1 MKDNRNN
8 KPRGMIKLSS
18 VIKILLLIVAAAII
32 ILGSLV
38 TSIVLGIFKKAPVID
53 PSEYRSQLSE
63 TSRIYSNDG
72 KLIESLI
79 SDQFSEFVPYED
91 IPKNLVNAIVAIE
104 DERFFEHSGVDYKRV
119 AGAIVH
125 DLKTRSFEQ
134 GASTITMQL
143 AKNLYTSFSKSVVR
157 KITDVYY
164 SYQIEEKLSKEQ
176 ILEAYLNSAGFS
188 KGTVGV
194 QAAAKT
200 FFNKDVSEL
209 DLAECA
215 LIAGVTNLPEKYTPY
230 NTQEIEDS
238 DDLGNIEVVLLPKNE
253 NSEPN
258 SDRII
263 EIAKNLNELGQI
275 DNFDL
280 IQIQNNMLVPVKA
293 VFNETS
299 QERQRLVLKR
309 MLAQGL
315 ISKEDH
321 DKALNEKIEINIG
334 SRKESGISSFYTDVV
349 QKNAI
354 KILTESG
361 YSQEEATNKLFN
373 GGLKIYTPMDINMQ
387 RTLEEVVSNPRYYYG
402 GFTDKNGIIQPQV
415 ASVIIDQKT
424 HEVKALVG
432 GRNVSGGRLLN
443 RALVPRQPGSSIK
456 PISVYLTALNN
467 GATAGD
473 VYLDQKMPERLFGH
487 SPRNDGNYYQ
497 GWTTIRNLLRQSS
510 NVGAYQVARDI
521 SADKD
526 AKINRNSTYSKA
538 YNDEESINK
547 MVETLKSIGISTIV
561 EKDDNPTWNDMG
573 YAPLTL
579 GGMSYGISPFE
590 MAGAFT
596 AIANE
601 GKYANPY
608 VITKIESNTGEV
620 IYQVDPK
627 EKEVTSP
634 QNAYI
639 LTDMLKDVVR
649 RGTGRNASFPG
660 QEVAGKTGTSTDEH
674 NGRKDVWF
682 IGYTPYYTC
691 SVWIGNDKNQK
702 LAFGSTQSAYLW
714 KQIMKSVHQDLDS
727 KKFEEP
733 EGIYTKYSG
742 GRREIFAEG
751 TKPHYT
757 NKYGF
762 YSASGEKKK
771 EEKKKDNNNNNNNN
785 NNSDK
790 KKRKKKSSDNGNN
803 SNKPSKKKKK
813 SSKSILNNED

>member
-18 VIKILLLIVAAAII
+18 IIKILLLIVVAAII

-38 TSIVLGIFKKAPVID
+38 TSIVLGIFKKAPVIE

-63 TSRIYSNDG
+63 TSRIYSSDG

-91 IPKNLVNAIVAIE
+91 IPKDLVNAIVAIE
-104 DERFFEHSGVDYKRV
+104 DERFFEHNGVDYKRV
-119 AGAIVH
+119 VGAIVH
-125 DLKTRSFEQ
+125 DIKTRSFEQ

-164 SYQIEEKLSKEQ
+164 SYQIEQDLSKEQ

-230 NTQEIEDS
+230 NTQEINES
-238 DDLGNIEVVLLPKNE
+238 DDLGNIEIVLLPKNE

-258 SDRII
+258 SDEII
-263 EIAKNLNELGQI
+263 RIAKNLNELGQI

-280 IQIQNNMLVPVKA
+280 IQIQNDMIVPVKA

-309 MLAQGL
+309 MLNQGL
-315 ISKEDH
+315 INKEDY
-321 DKALNEKIEINIG
+321 DRALNEKIEINIG

-487 SPRNDGNYYQ
+487 SPRNAGNYYQ

-561 EKDDNPTWNDMG
+561 EKDQNPTWNDMD

-596 AIANE
+596 AISNG

-660 QEVAGKTGTSTDEH
+660 QEVAGKTGTTNDK
-674 NGRKDVWF
+674 KDVWF
-682 IGYTPYYTC
+682 VGYTPYYTC

-714 KQIMKSVHQDLDS
+714 KQIMKSVHQDLDR
-727 KKFEEP
+727 KEFEEP

-762 YSASGEKKK
+762 YKSYTKKK
-771 EEKKKDNNNNNNNN
+771 KVTKNNDNNNDN
-785 NNSDK
+785 K
-790 KKRKKKSSDNGNN
+790 KSKKSSDNNNN
-803 SNKPSKKKKK
+803 SSRKKKK
-813 SSKSILNNED
+813 SSKSIANNED

>member
-1 MKDNRNN
+1 MKDNKNN

-18 VIKILLLIVAAAII
+18 VIKILLLIVVAAII

-38 TSIVLGIFKKAPVID
+38 TSIVLGIFKKAPVIE
-53 PSEYRSQLSE
+53 PTEYRSQLSE
-63 TSRIYSNDG
+63 TSRIYSSDG

-91 IPKNLVNAIVAIE
+91 IPKDLVNAIVAIE
-104 DERFFEHSGVDYKRV
+104 DERFFEHNGVDYKRV
-119 AGAIVH
+119 VGAIVH
-125 DLKTRSFEQ
+125 DIKTRSFEQ

-164 SYQIEEKLSKEQ
+164 SYQIEQDLSKEQ

-230 NTQEIEDS
+230 NTQEIEES
-238 DDLGNIEVVLLPKNE
+238 DDLGNIEIVLLPKNE

-280 IQIQNNMLVPVKA
+280 IQIQNDLVVPVKA

-309 MLAQGL
+309 MLNQGL
-315 ISKEDH
+315 INQEEYDS
-321 DKALNEKIEINIG
+321 ALNEKIEINIG

-487 SPRNDGNYYQ
+487 SPRNAGNYYQ

-547 MVETLKSIGISTIV
+547 IVETLKSIGISTIV
-561 EKDDNPTWNDMG
+561 EKDDNPTWNDMD

-596 AIANE
+596 AISNG

-639 LTDMLKDVVR
+639 LTDMLRDVVR

-691 SVWIGNDKNQK
+691 SVWIGNDKNQR

-714 KQIMKSVHQDLDS
+714 KQIMKSIHQDLDR
-727 KKFEEP
+727 KEFEEP
-733 EGIYTKYSG
+733 EGIYTKYSS

-762 YSASGEKKK
+762 YKSYTKKKK
-771 EEKKKDNNNNNNNN
+771 ETKKNNDNNNNNN
-785 NNSDK
+785 K
-790 KKRKKKSSDNGNN
+790 KSKKSSDNNNN
-803 SNKPSKKKKK
+803 SGSKKKT
-813 SSKSILNNED
+813 SKSIVNNED

>member
-18 VIKILLLIVAAAII
+18 IIKILLLIVVAAII

-38 TSIVLGIFKKAPVID
+38 TSIVLGIFKKAPVIE

-63 TSRIYSNDG
+63 TSRIYSSDG

-91 IPKNLVNAIVAIE
+91 IPKDLVNAIVAIE
-104 DERFFEHSGVDYKRV
+104 DERFFEHNGVDYKRV
-119 AGAIVH
+119 VGAIVH
-125 DLKTRSFEQ
+125 DIKTRSFEQ

-164 SYQIEEKLSKEQ
+164 SYQIEQDLSKEQ

-230 NTQEIEDS
+230 NTQEINES
-238 DDLGNIEVVLLPKNE
+238 DDLGNIEIVLLPKNE
-253 NSEPN
+253 NSEAN
-258 SDRII
+258 SDEII
-263 EIAKNLNELGQI
+263 RIAKNLNELGQI

-280 IQIQNNMLVPVKA
+280 IQIQNDMIVPVKA

-309 MLAQGL
+309 MLNQGL
-315 ISKEDH
+315 INQEDY
-321 DKALNEKIEINIG
+321 DRALNEKIEINIG

-487 SPRNDGNYYQ
+487 SPRNAGNYYQ

-561 EKDDNPTWNDMG
+561 EKDENPTWNDMD

-596 AIANE
+596 AISNG

-660 QEVAGKTGTSTDEH
+660 QEVAGKTGTTNDK
-674 NGRKDVWF
+674 KDVWF
-682 IGYTPYYTC
+682 VGYTPYYTC

-714 KQIMKSVHQDLDS
+714 KQIMKSVHQDLDR
-727 KKFEEP
+727 KEFEEP

-762 YSASGEKKK
+762 YKSYTKKK
-771 EEKKKDNNNNNNNN
+771 TDNKKNNDNNNN
-785 NNSDK
+785 DK
-790 KKRKKKSSDNGNN
+790 KKRKKSSDNNNN
-803 SNKPSKKKKK
+803 SSSKKKK
-813 SSKSILNNED
+813 SSKSIINNED

>member
-18 VIKILLLIVAAAII
+18 IIKILLLIVVAAII

-38 TSIVLGIFKKAPVID
+38 TSIILGIFKKAPVIE

-63 TSRIYSNDG
+63 TSRIYSSDG

-91 IPKNLVNAIVAIE
+91 IPKDLVNAIVAIE
-104 DERFFEHSGVDYKRV
+104 DERFFEHNGVDYKRV
-119 AGAIVH
+119 VGAIVH
-125 DLKTRSFEQ
+125 DIKTRSFEQ

-164 SYQIEEKLSKEQ
+164 SYQIEQNLSKEQ

-230 NTQEIEDS
+230 NTQEINES
-238 DDLGNIEVVLLPKNE
+238 DDLGNIEIVLLPKNE

-258 SDRII
+258 SDEII
-263 EIAKNLNELGQI
+263 RIAKNLNELGQI

-280 IQIQNNMLVPVKA
+280 IQIQNDMIVPVKA

-309 MLAQGL
+309 MLNQGL
-315 ISKEDH
+315 INQEDY
-321 DKALNEKIEINIG
+321 DRALNEKIEINIG

-354 KILTESG
+354 KILTKSG

-487 SPRNDGNYYQ
+487 SPRNAGNYYQ

-561 EKDDNPTWNDMG
+561 EKDDNPTWNDMD

-596 AIANE
+596 AISNG

-714 KQIMKSVHQDLDS
+714 KQIMKSVHQDLDR
-727 KKFEEP
+727 KEFEEP

-762 YSASGEKKK
+762 YKSYTKKK
-771 EEKKKDNNNNNNNN
+771 KVTKNNDNNNDN
-785 NNSDK
+785 K
-790 KKRKKKSSDNGNN
+790 KSKKSSDNNNN
-803 SNKPSKKKKK
+803 SSRKKKK
-813 SSKSILNNED
+813 SSKSIANNED

>member
-18 VIKILLLIVAAAII
+18 IIKILLLIVVAAII

-38 TSIVLGIFKKAPVID
+38 TSIVLGIFKKAPVIE

-63 TSRIYSNDG
+63 TSRIYSSDG

-91 IPKNLVNAIVAIE
+91 IPKDLVNAIVAIE
-104 DERFFEHSGVDYKRV
+104 DERFFEHNGVDYKRV
-119 AGAIVH
+119 VGAIVH
-125 DLKTRSFEQ
+125 DIKTRSFEQ

-164 SYQIEEKLSKEQ
+164 SYQIEQDLSKEQ

-230 NTQEIEDS
+230 NTQEINES
-238 DDLGNIEVVLLPKNE
+238 DDLGNIEIVLLPKNE

-258 SDRII
+258 SDEII
-263 EIAKNLNELGQI
+263 RIAKNLNELGQI

-280 IQIQNNMLVPVKA
+280 IQIQNDMIVPVKA

-309 MLAQGL
+309 MLNQGL
-315 ISKEDH
+315 INQEDY
-321 DKALNEKIEINIG
+321 DRALNEKIEINIG

-387 RTLEEVVSNPRYYYG
+387 RTLEDVVSNPRYYYG

-473 VYLDQKMPERLFGH
+473 VYLDQKMPEKLFGH
-487 SPRNDGNYYQ
+487 SPRNSGNYYQ

-526 AKINRNSTYSKA
+526 AKVNRNSTYSKA

-561 EKDDNPTWNDMG
+561 EKDENPTWNDMD

-596 AIANE
+596 AISNG

-660 QEVAGKTGTSTDEH
+660 QEVAGKTGTTNDK
-674 NGRKDVWF
+674 KDVWF
-682 IGYTPYYTC
+682 VGYTPYYTC

-714 KQIMKSVHQDLDS
+714 KQIMKSVHQDLDR
-727 KKFEEP
+727 KEFEEP
-733 EGIYTKYSG
+733 EGIYTKYSS

-762 YSASGEKKK
+762 YKSYTKKK
-771 EEKKKDNNNNNNNN
+771 KVTKNNDNNNDN
-785 NNSDK
+785 K
-790 KKRKKKSSDNGNN
+790 KSKKSSDNNNN
-803 SNKPSKKKKK
+803 SSRKKKK
-813 SSKSILNNED
+813 SSKSIANNED

>member
-18 VIKILLLIVAAAII
+18 IIKILLLIVVAAII

-38 TSIVLGIFKKAPVID
+38 TSIILGIFKKAPVIE

-63 TSRIYSNDG
+63 TSRIYSSDG

-91 IPKNLVNAIVAIE
+91 IPKDLVNAIVAIE
-104 DERFFEHSGVDYKRV
+104 DERFFEHNGVDYKRV
-119 AGAIVH
+119 VGAIVH
-125 DLKTRSFEQ
+125 DIKTRSFEQ

-164 SYQIEEKLSKEQ
+164 SYQIEQDLSKEQ

-230 NTQEIEDS
+230 NTQEINES
-238 DDLGNIEVVLLPKNE
+238 DDLGNIEIVLLPKNE

-258 SDRII
+258 SDEII
-263 EIAKNLNELGQI
+263 RIAKNLNELGQI

-280 IQIQNNMLVPVKA
+280 IQIQNDMIVPVKA

-473 VYLDQKMPERLFGH
+473 VYLDQKMPEKLFGH
-487 SPRNDGNYYQ
+487 SPRNSGNYYQ

-561 EKDDNPTWNDMG
+561 EKDDNPTWNDMD

-596 AIANE
+596 AISNG

-660 QEVAGKTGTSTDEH
+660 QEVAGKTGTTNDK
-674 NGRKDVWF
+674 KDVWF
-682 IGYTPYYTC
+682 VGYTPYYTC

-714 KQIMKSVHQDLDS
+714 KQIMKSVHQDLDR
-727 KKFEEP
+727 KEFEEP

-762 YSASGEKKK
+762 YKSYTKKK
-771 EEKKKDNNNNNNNN
+771 KVTKNNDNNNDN
-785 NNSDK
+785 K
-790 KKRKKKSSDNGNN
+790 KSKKSSDNNNN
-803 SNKPSKKKKK
+803 SSRKKKK
-813 SSKSILNNED
+813 SSKSIANNED

>member
-18 VIKILLLIVAAAII
+18 IIKILLLIVVAAII

-38 TSIVLGIFKKAPVID
+38 TSIVLGIFKKAPVIE

-63 TSRIYSNDG
+63 TSRIYSSDG

-91 IPKNLVNAIVAIE
+91 IPKDLVNAIVAIE
-104 DERFFEHSGVDYKRV
+104 DERFFEHNGVDYKRV
-119 AGAIVH
+119 VGAIVH
-125 DLKTRSFEQ
+125 DIKTRSFEQ

-164 SYQIEEKLSKEQ
+164 SYQIEEDLSKEQ

-230 NTQEIEDS
+230 NTQVIEES
-238 DDLGNIEVVLLPKNE
+238 DDLGNIEIVLLPKNE

-258 SDRII
+258 SDEII
-263 EIAKNLNELGQI
+263 KIAKNLNELGQI

-280 IQIQNNMLVPVKA
+280 IQIQNDLVVPVKA

-309 MLAQGL
+309 MLNQGL
-315 ISKEDH
+315 INQEDY
-321 DKALNEKIEINIG
+321 DRALNEKIEINIG

-473 VYLDQKMPERLFGH
+473 VYLDQKMPEKLFGH
-487 SPRNDGNYYQ
+487 SPRNAGNYYQ
-497 GWTTIRNLLRQSS
+497 GWTTIRNLIRQSS

-521 SADKD
+521 SADKN

-547 MVETLKSIGISTIV
+547 MIETLKSIGISTIV
-561 EKDDNPTWNDMG
+561 EKDENPTWNDMD
-573 YAPLTL
+573 YSPLTL

-596 AIANE
+596 AISNG

-660 QEVAGKTGTSTDEH
+660 QEVAGKTGTTNDK
-674 NGRKDVWF
+674 KDVWF
-682 IGYTPYYTC
+682 VGYTPYYTC

-714 KQIMKSVHQDLDS
+714 KQIMKSVHQDLDR
-727 KKFEEP
+727 KEFEKP

-762 YSASGEKKK
+762 YKSNTKKKK
-771 EEKKKDNNNNNNNN
+771 ETKKNNDNNNN
-785 NNSDK
+785 K
-790 KKRKKKSSDNGNN
+790 KSKKSSDNNNN
-803 SNKPSKKKKK
+803 SSSKKKK
-813 SSKSILNNED
+813 SSKSIINNED

>member
-18 VIKILLLIVAAAII
+18 IIKILLLIVVAAII

-38 TSIVLGIFKKAPVID
+38 TSIVLGIFKKAPVIE

-63 TSRIYSNDG
+63 TSRIYSSDG

-91 IPKNLVNAIVAIE
+91 IPKDLVNAIVAIE
-104 DERFFEHSGVDYKRV
+104 DERFFEHNGVDYKRV
-119 AGAIVH
+119 VGAIVH
-125 DLKTRSFEQ
+125 DIKTRSFEQ

-164 SYQIEEKLSKEQ
+164 SYQIEQDLSKEQ

-200 FFNKDVSEL
+200 FFSKDVSEL

-230 NTQEIEDS
+230 NTQELNES
-238 DDLGNIEVVLLPKNE
+238 DDLGNIEIVLLPKNE

-258 SDRII
+258 SDEII
-263 EIAKNLNELGQI
+263 RIAKNLNELGQI

-280 IQIQNNMLVPVKA
+280 IQIQNDMIVPVKA

-309 MLAQGL
+309 MLNQGL
-315 ISKEDH
+315 INQEDY
-321 DKALNEKIEINIG
+321 DRALNEKIEINIG

-387 RTLEEVVSNPRYYYG
+387 RTLEDVVSNPRYYYG

-487 SPRNDGNYYQ
+487 SPRNAGNYYQ

-526 AKINRNSTYSKA
+526 AKVNRNSTYSKA

-561 EKDDNPTWNDMG
+561 EKDDNPTWNDMD
-573 YAPLTL
+573 YARLTL

-596 AIANE
+596 AISNG

-714 KQIMKSVHQDLDS
+714 KQIMKSVHQDLDR
-727 KKFEEP
+727 KEFEEP

-762 YSASGEKKK
+762 YKSYTKKK
-771 EEKKKDNNNNNNNN
+771 KVTKNNDNNNDN
-785 NNSDK
+785 K
-790 KKRKKKSSDNGNN
+790 KSKKSSDNNNN
-803 SNKPSKKKKK
+803 SSRKKKK
-813 SSKSILNNED
+813 SSKSIANNED

>member
-258 SDRII
+258 SERII

-309 MLAQGL
+309 MLNQGL
-315 ISKEDH
+315 INQEEYDS
-321 DKALNEKIEINIG
+321 ALNEKIEINIG

-487 SPRNDGNYYQ
+487 SPRNAGNYYQ

-547 MVETLKSIGISTIV
+547 IVETLKSIGVSTIV
-561 EKDDNPTWNDMG
+561 EKDDNPTWNDMD

-596 AIANE
+596 AISNG

-649 RGTGRNASFPG
+649 RGTGRNAAFPG

-714 KQIMKSVHQDLDS
+714 KQIMKSIHQDLDR
-727 KKFEEP
+727 KEFEEP
-733 EGIYTKYSG
+733 EGIYTKYSS

-762 YSASGEKKK
+762 YKSYTKKKK
-771 EEKKKDNNNNNNNN
+771 ETKKNNDNNNNNN
-785 NNSDK
+785 K
-790 KKRKKKSSDNGNN
+790 KSKKSSDNNNN
-803 SNKPSKKKKK
+803 SGSKKKT
-813 SSKSILNNED
+813 SKSIVNNED

>member
-18 VIKILLLIVAAAII
+18 IIKILLLIVVAAII

-38 TSIVLGIFKKAPVID
+38 TSIILGIFKKAPVIE

-63 TSRIYSNDG
+63 TSRIYSSDG

-79 SDQFSEFVPYED
+79 SNQFSEFVPYED
-91 IPKNLVNAIVAIE
+91 IPKDLVNAIVAIE
-104 DERFFEHSGVDYKRV
+104 DERFFEHNGVDYKRV
-119 AGAIVH
+119 VGAIVH
-125 DLKTRSFEQ
+125 DIKTRSFEQ

-164 SYQIEEKLSKEQ
+164 SYQIEQDLSKEQ

-230 NTQEIEDS
+230 NTQEINES
-238 DDLGNIEVVLLPKNE
+238 DDLGNIEIVLLPKNE

-258 SDRII
+258 SDEII
-263 EIAKNLNELGQI
+263 RIAKNLNELGQI

-280 IQIQNNMLVPVKA
+280 IQIQNDMIVPVKA

-309 MLAQGL
+309 MLNQGL
-315 ISKEDH
+315 INQEDY
-321 DKALNEKIEINIG
+321 DRALNEKIEINIG

-354 KILTESG
+354 KILTKSG

-487 SPRNDGNYYQ
+487 SPRNAGNYYQ

-526 AKINRNSTYSKA
+526 AKVNRNSTYSKA

-561 EKDDNPTWNDMG
+561 EKDDNPTWNDMD

-596 AIANE
+596 AISNG

-660 QEVAGKTGTSTDEH
+660 QEVAGKTGTTNDK
-674 NGRKDVWF
+674 KDVWF
-682 IGYTPYYTC
+682 VGYTPYYTC

-714 KQIMKSVHQDLDS
+714 KQIMKSVHQDLDR
-727 KKFEEP
+727 KEFEEP

-762 YSASGEKKK
+762 YKSYTKKK
-771 EEKKKDNNNNNNNN
+771 KVTKSNDNNNNNN
-785 NNSDK
+785 K
-790 KKRKKKSSDNGNN
+790 KSKKSSDNNNN
-803 SNKPSKKKKK
+803 SGSKKKT
-813 SSKSILNNED
+813 SKSIVNNED

>member
-18 VIKILLLIVAAAII
+18 IIKILLLIVVAAII

-38 TSIVLGIFKKAPVID
+38 TSIVLGIFKKAPVIE

-63 TSRIYSNDG
+63 TSRIYSSDG

-91 IPKNLVNAIVAIE
+91 IPKDLVNAIVAIE
-104 DERFFEHSGVDYKRV
+104 DERFFEHNGVDYKRV
-119 AGAIVH
+119 VGAIVH
-125 DLKTRSFEQ
+125 DIKTRSFEQ

-164 SYQIEEKLSKEQ
+164 SYQIEQDLSKEQ

-230 NTQEIEDS
+230 NTQEINES
-238 DDLGNIEVVLLPKNE
+238 DDLGNIEIVLLPKNE

-258 SDRII
+258 SDEII
-263 EIAKNLNELGQI
+263 RIAKNLNELGQI

-280 IQIQNNMLVPVKA
+280 IQIQNDMIVPVKA

-309 MLAQGL
+309 MLNQGL
-315 ISKEDH
+315 INQEDY
-321 DKALNEKIEINIG
+321 DRALNEKIEINIG

-487 SPRNDGNYYQ
+487 SPRNAGNYYQ

-526 AKINRNSTYSKA
+526 AKVNRNSTYSKA

-561 EKDDNPTWNDMG
+561 EKDDNPTWNDMD

-596 AIANE
+596 AISNG

-660 QEVAGKTGTSTDEH
+660 QEVAGKTGTTNDK
-674 NGRKDVWF
+674 KDVWF
-682 IGYTPYYTC
+682 VGYTPYYTC

-714 KQIMKSVHQDLDS
+714 KQIMKSVHQDLDR
-727 KKFEEP
+727 KEFEEP

-762 YSASGEKKK
+762 YKSYTKKK
-771 EEKKKDNNNNNNNN
+771 KVTKNNDNNNDN
-785 NNSDK
+785 K
-790 KKRKKKSSDNGNN
+790 KSKKSSDNNNN
-803 SNKPSKKKKK
+803 SSRKKKK
-813 SSKSILNNED
+813 SSKSIANNED

>member
-18 VIKILLLIVAAAII
+18 IIKILLLIVVAAII

-38 TSIVLGIFKKAPVID
+38 TSIVLGIFKKAPVIE

-63 TSRIYSNDG
+63 TSRIYSSDG

-91 IPKNLVNAIVAIE
+91 IPKDLVNAIVAIE
-104 DERFFEHSGVDYKRV
+104 DERFFEHNGVDYKRV
-119 AGAIVH
+119 VGAIVH
-125 DLKTRSFEQ
+125 DIKTRSFEQ

-164 SYQIEEKLSKEQ
+164 SYQIEQDLSKEQ

-230 NTQEIEDS
+230 NTQEINES
-238 DDLGNIEVVLLPKNE
+238 DDLGNIEIVLLPKNE

-258 SDRII
+258 SDEII
-263 EIAKNLNELGQI
+263 KIAKNLNELGQI

-280 IQIQNNMLVPVKA
+280 IQIQNDMIVPVKA

-309 MLAQGL
+309 MLNQGL
-315 ISKEDH
+315 INQEDY
-321 DKALNEKIEINIG
+321 DRALNEKIEINIG

-354 KILTESG
+354 KILTKSG

-487 SPRNDGNYYQ
+487 SPRNSGNYYQ

-526 AKINRNSTYSKA
+526 AKVNRNSTYSKA

-561 EKDDNPTWNDMG
+561 EKDDNPTWNDMD

-596 AIANE
+596 AISNG

-660 QEVAGKTGTSTDEH
+660 QEVAGKTGTTNDK
-674 NGRKDVWF
+674 KDVWF
-682 IGYTPYYTC
+682 VGYTPYYTC

-714 KQIMKSVHQDLDS
+714 KQIMKSVHQDLDR
-727 KKFEEP
+727 KEFEEP

-762 YSASGEKKK
+762 YKSYTKKK
-771 EEKKKDNNNNNNNN
+771 KVTKNNDNNNDN
-785 NNSDK
+785 K
-790 KKRKKKSSDNGNN
+790 KSKKSSDNNNN
-803 SNKPSKKKKK
+803 SSRKKKK
-813 SSKSILNNED
+813 SSKSIANNED

>member
-18 VIKILLLIVAAAII
+18 IIKILLLIVVAAII

-38 TSIVLGIFKKAPVID
+38 TSIVLGIFKKAPVIE

-63 TSRIYSNDG
+63 TSRIYSSDG

-91 IPKNLVNAIVAIE
+91 IPKDLVNAIVAIE
-104 DERFFEHSGVDYKRV
+104 DERFFDHNGVDYKRV
-119 AGAIVH
+119 VGAIVH
-125 DLKTRSFEQ
+125 DIKTRSFEQ

-164 SYQIEEKLSKEQ
+164 SYQIEQDLSKEQ

-230 NTQEIEDS
+230 NTQEISES
-238 DDLGNIEVVLLPKNE
+238 DDLGNIEIVLLPKNE

-280 IQIQNNMLVPVKA
+280 IQIQNDMIVPVKA

-309 MLAQGL
+309 MLNQGL
-315 ISKEDH
+315 INQEDY
-321 DKALNEKIEINIG
+321 DRALNEKIEINIG

-487 SPRNDGNYYQ
+487 SPRNAGNYYQ

-526 AKINRNSTYSKA
+526 AKVNRNSTYSKA

-561 EKDDNPTWNDMG
+561 EKDDNPTWNDMD

-596 AIANE
+596 AISNG

-714 KQIMKSVHQDLDS
+714 KQIMKSIHQDLDR
-727 KKFEEP
+727 KEFEEP
-733 EGIYTKYSG
+733 EGIYTKYSS

-762 YSASGEKKK
+762 YKSYTKKK
-771 EEKKKDNNNNNNNN
+771 KVTKNNNDNNNNNNN
-785 NNSDK
+785 K
-790 KKRKKKSSDNGNN
+790 KSKKSSDNNNN
-803 SNKPSKKKKK
+803 SSSKKKT
-813 SSKSILNNED
+813 SKSIVNNED

>member
-18 VIKILLLIVAAAII
+18 IIKILLLIVVAAII

-38 TSIVLGIFKKAPVID
+38 TSIVLGIFKKAPVIE

-63 TSRIYSNDG
+63 TSRIYSSDG

-91 IPKNLVNAIVAIE
+91 IPKDLVNAIVAIE
-104 DERFFEHSGVDYKRV
+104 DERFFEHNGVDYKRV
-119 AGAIVH
+119 VGAIVH
-125 DLKTRSFEQ
+125 DIKTRSFEQ

-164 SYQIEEKLSKEQ
+164 SYQIEQDLSKEQ

-230 NTQEIEDS
+230 NTQEINES
-238 DDLGNIEVVLLPKNE
+238 DDLGNIEIVLLPKNE

-258 SDRII
+258 SDEII
-263 EIAKNLNELGQI
+263 RIAKNLNELGQI

-280 IQIQNNMLVPVKA
+280 IQIQNDMIVPVKA

-309 MLAQGL
+309 MLNQGL
-315 ISKEDH
+315 INQEDY
-321 DKALNEKIEINIG
+321 DRALNEKIEINIG

-487 SPRNDGNYYQ
+487 SPRNAGNYYQ

-526 AKINRNSTYSKA
+526 AKVNRNSTYSKA

-561 EKDDNPTWNDMG
+561 EKDENPTWNDMD

-596 AIANE
+596 AISNG

-627 EKEVTSP
+627 EREVTSP

-714 KQIMKSVHQDLDS
+714 KQIMKSVHQDLDR
-727 KKFEEP
+727 KEFEEP

-762 YSASGEKKK
+762 YKSYTKKK
-771 EEKKKDNNNNNNNN
+771 TDNKKNNDNNNN
-785 NNSDK
+785 DK
-790 KKRKKKSSDNGNN
+790 KKSKKSSDNNNN
-803 SNKPSKKKKK
+803 SSSKKKK
-813 SSKSILNNED
+813 SSKSIINNED

>member
-18 VIKILLLIVAAAII
+18 LIKILLLIVAAAII

-258 SDRII
+258 SERII

-361 YSQEEATNKLFN
+361 YSKEEAANKLFN
-373 GGLKIYTPMDINMQ
+373 GGLKIYTPMDIDMQ
-387 RTLEEVVSNPRYYYG
+387 RTLEQVVSNPKYYYG
-402 GFTDKNGIIQPQV
+402 TFTEKNGIIQPQV

-473 VYLDQKMPERLFGH
+473 VYLDQKMPEKLFGH
-487 SPRNDGNYYQ
+487 SPKNDGNYYQ

-526 AKINRNSTYSKA
+526 AKVNKNSTYSKA
-538 YNDEESINK
+538 YNDEESLNK
-547 MVETLKSIGISTIV
+547 MVDTLKSIGVSTIV
-561 EKDDNPTWNDMG
+561 EKKDNPTWNDMD

-596 AIANE
+596 TLANE

-608 VITKIESNTGEV
+608 VITKIETNTGDV

-639 LTDMLKDVVR
+639 LTDMLRDVVK

-660 QEVAGKTGTSTDEH
+660 QDIAGKTGTTTDK
-674 NGRKDVWF
+674 KDVWF
-682 IGYTPYYTC
+682 VGYTPYYTC
-691 SVWIGNDKNQK
+691 SVWIGNDKHQK

-714 KQIMKSVHQDLDS
+714 KQIMKAVHQDLDS

-751 TKPHYT
+751 TKPHYV
-757 NKYGF
+757 NKYSF
-762 YSASGEKKK
+762 YRASEEKKR
-771 EEKKKDNNNNNNNN
+771 EKKKDNNNNNNNK

-790 KKRKKKSSDNGNN
+790 KKRKKKSSNNENN

-813 SSKSILNNED
+813 SSKSILNNEA

>member
-1 MKDNRNN
+1 MKDNKNN

-18 VIKILLLIVAAAII
+18 IIKILLLIVVAAII

-38 TSIVLGIFKKAPVID
+38 TSIVLGIFKKAPVIE

-63 TSRIYSNDG
+63 TSRIYSSDG

-104 DERFFEHSGVDYKRV
+104 DERFFEHNGVDYKRV
-119 AGAIVH
+119 VGAIVH
-125 DLKTRSFEQ
+125 DIKTRSFEQ

-157 KITDVYY
+157 KITDIYY
-164 SYQIEEKLSKEQ
+164 SYQIEENLSKEQ

-230 NTQEIEDS
+230 NTQEINES
-238 DDLGNIEVVLLPKNE
+238 DDLGNIDIVLLPKNE

-258 SDRII
+258 SDEII
-263 EIAKNLNELGQI
+263 RIAKNLNELGQI

-280 IQIQNNMLVPVKA
+280 IQIQNDMIVPVKA

-309 MLAQGL
+309 MLNQGL
-315 ISKEDH
+315 INQEDY

-487 SPRNDGNYYQ
+487 SPRNAGNYYQ

-526 AKINRNSTYSKA
+526 ARVNRNSTYSKA

-547 MVETLKSIGISTIV
+547 MIETLKSVGISTIV
-561 EKDDNPTWNDMG
+561 EKDDNPTWNDMD

-596 AIANE
+596 AISNG

-660 QEVAGKTGTSTDEH
+660 QEVAGKTGTTNDK
-674 NGRKDVWF
+674 KDVWF
-682 IGYTPYYTC
+682 VGYTPYYTC

-714 KQIMKSVHQDLDS
+714 KQIMKSVHQDLDR
-727 KKFEEP
+727 KEFEEP
-733 EGIYTKYSG
+733 EGIYTKYSS
-742 GRREIFAEG
+742 GRREIFADG

-762 YSASGEKKK
+762 HKSYTKKR
-771 EEKKKDNNNNNNNN
+771 KKVTKNNDNNNNN
-785 NNSDK
+785 K
-790 KKRKKKSSDNGNN
+790 KSKKSSDNNNN
-803 SNKPSKKKKK
+803 SSSKKK
-813 SSKSILNNED
+813 SSKSIVNNED

>member
-18 VIKILLLIVAAAII
+18 IIKILLLIVVAAII

-38 TSIVLGIFKKAPVID
+38 TSIILGIFKKAPVIE

-63 TSRIYSNDG
+63 TSRIYSSDG

-91 IPKNLVNAIVAIE
+91 IPKDLVNAIVAIE
-104 DERFFEHSGVDYKRV
+104 DERFFEHNGVDYKRV
-119 AGAIVH
+119 VGAIVH
-125 DLKTRSFEQ
+125 DIKTRSFEQ

-164 SYQIEEKLSKEQ
+164 SYQIEQDLSKEQ

-230 NTQEIEDS
+230 NTQEINES
-238 DDLGNIEVVLLPKNE
+238 DDLGNIEIVLLPKNE

-258 SDRII
+258 SDEII
-263 EIAKNLNELGQI
+263 RIAKNLNELGQI

-280 IQIQNNMLVPVKA
+280 IQIQNDMIVPVKA

-309 MLAQGL
+309 MLNQGL
-315 ISKEDH
+315 INQEDY
-321 DKALNEKIEINIG
+321 DRALNEKIEINIG

-354 KILTESG
+354 KILTKSG

-487 SPRNDGNYYQ
+487 SPRNAGNYYQ

-561 EKDDNPTWNDMG
+561 EKDDNPTWNDMD

-596 AIANE
+596 AISNG

-660 QEVAGKTGTSTDEH
+660 QEVAGKTGTTNDK
-674 NGRKDVWF
+674 KDVWF
-682 IGYTPYYTC
+682 VGYTPYYTC

-714 KQIMKSVHQDLDS
+714 KQIMKSVHQDLDR
-727 KKFEEP
+727 KEFEEP

-762 YSASGEKKK
+762 YKSYTKKK
-771 EEKKKDNNNNNNNN
+771 KVTKNNDNNNDN
-785 NNSDK
+785 K
-790 KKRKKKSSDNGNN
+790 KSKKSSDNNNN
-803 SNKPSKKKKK
+803 SSRKKKK
-813 SSKSILNNED
+813 SSKSIANNED

>member
-18 VIKILLLIVAAAII
+18 IIKILLLIVVAAII

-38 TSIVLGIFKKAPVID
+38 TSIILGIFKKAPVIE

-63 TSRIYSNDG
+63 TSRIYSSDG

-91 IPKNLVNAIVAIE
+91 IPKDLVNAIVAIE
-104 DERFFEHSGVDYKRV
+104 DERFFEHNGVDYKRV
-119 AGAIVH
+119 VGAIVH
-125 DLKTRSFEQ
+125 DIKTRSFEQ

-164 SYQIEEKLSKEQ
+164 SYQIEQNLSKEQ

-230 NTQEIEDS
+230 NTQEINES
-238 DDLGNIEVVLLPKNE
+238 DDLGNIEIVLLPKNE

-258 SDRII
+258 SDEII
-263 EIAKNLNELGQI
+263 RIAKNLNELGQI

-280 IQIQNNMLVPVKA
+280 IQIQNDMIVPVKA

-309 MLAQGL
+309 MLNQGL
-315 ISKEDH
+315 INQEDY
-321 DKALNEKIEINIG
+321 DRALNEKIEINIG

-354 KILTESG
+354 KILTKSG

-487 SPRNDGNYYQ
+487 SPRNAGNYYQ

-526 AKINRNSTYSKA
+526 AKVNRNSTYSKA

-561 EKDDNPTWNDMG
+561 EKDDNPTWNDMD

-596 AIANE
+596 AISNG

-660 QEVAGKTGTSTDEH
+660 QEVAGKTGTTNDK
-674 NGRKDVWF
+674 KDVWF
-682 IGYTPYYTC
+682 VGYTPYYTC

-714 KQIMKSVHQDLDS
+714 KQIMKSVHQDLDR
-727 KKFEEP
+727 KEFEEP

-762 YSASGEKKK
+762 YKSYTKKK
-771 EEKKKDNNNNNNNN
+771 KVTKNNDNNNDN
-785 NNSDK
+785 K
-790 KKRKKKSSDNGNN
+790 KSKKSSDNNNN
-803 SNKPSKKKKK
+803 SSRKKKK
-813 SSKSILNNED
+813 SSKSIANNED

>member
-18 VIKILLLIVAAAII
+18 IIKILLLIVVAAII

-38 TSIVLGIFKKAPVID
+38 TSIVLGIFKKAPVIE

-63 TSRIYSNDG
+63 TSRIYSSDG

-91 IPKNLVNAIVAIE
+91 IPKDLVNAIVAIE
-104 DERFFEHSGVDYKRV
+104 DERFFEHNGVDYKRV
-119 AGAIVH
+119 VGAIVH
-125 DLKTRSFEQ
+125 DIKTRSFEQ

-164 SYQIEEKLSKEQ
+164 SYQIEQDLSKEQ

-230 NTQEIEDS
+230 NTQELNES
-238 DDLGNIEVVLLPKNE
+238 DDLGNIEIVLLPKNE

-258 SDRII
+258 SDEII
-263 EIAKNLNELGQI
+263 RIAKNLNELGQI

-280 IQIQNNMLVPVKA
+280 IQIQNDMIVPVKA

-309 MLAQGL
+309 MLNQGL
-315 ISKEDH
+315 INKEDY
-321 DKALNEKIEINIG
+321 DRALNEKIEINIG

-487 SPRNDGNYYQ
+487 SPRNAGNYYQ

-526 AKINRNSTYSKA
+526 AKVNRNSTYSKA

-561 EKDDNPTWNDMG
+561 EKDENPTWNDMD

-596 AIANE
+596 AISNG

-660 QEVAGKTGTSTDEH
+660 QEVAGKTGTTNDK
-674 NGRKDVWF
+674 KDVWF
-682 IGYTPYYTC
+682 VGYTPYYTC

-714 KQIMKSVHQDLDS
+714 KQIMKSVHQDLDR
-727 KKFEEP
+727 KEFEEP

-762 YSASGEKKK
+762 YKSYTKKK
-771 EEKKKDNNNNNNNN
+771 KVTKNNDNNNDN
-785 NNSDK
+785 K
-790 KKRKKKSSDNGNN
+790 KSKKSSDNNNN
-803 SNKPSKKKKK
+803 SSRKKKK
-813 SSKSILNNED
+813 SSKSIANNED

>member
-18 VIKILLLIVAAAII
+18 LIKILLLIVAAAII

-361 YSQEEATNKLFN
+361 YSKEEAANKLFN

-387 RTLEEVVSNPRYYYG
+387 RTLEEVVSNPKYYYG

-473 VYLDQKMPERLFGH
+473 VYLDQKMPEKLFGH
-487 SPRNDGNYYQ
+487 SPKNAGNYYQ

-521 SADKD
+521 SADKN
-526 AKINRNSTYSKA
+526 AKVNKNSTYSKA
-538 YNDEESINK
+538 YNDEESLNK
-547 MVETLKSIGISTIV
+547 MVDTLKSIGVSTIV
-561 EKDDNPTWNDMG
+561 EKKDNPTWNDID

-608 VITKIESNTGEV
+608 VITKIESNTGDV

-627 EKEVTSP
+627 EKEVTTP

-660 QEVAGKTGTSTDEH
+660 QEVAGKTGTTTDK
-674 NGRKDVWF
+674 KDVWF
-682 IGYTPYYTC
+682 VGYTPYYTC

-714 KQIMKSVHQDLDS
+714 KQIMRSVHQDLDS

-751 TKPHYT
+751 TKPHYV
-757 NKYGF
+757 NKYSF
-762 YSASGEKKK
+762 YRASEEKKR

-790 KKRKKKSSDNGNN
+790 KKRKKKSSNNGNN
-803 SNKPSKKKKK
+803 SNKSSKKKKK
-813 SSKSILNNED
+813 SSKSILNNEA

>member
-18 VIKILLLIVAAAII
+18 IIKILLLIVVAAII

-38 TSIVLGIFKKAPVID
+38 TSIVLGIFKKAPVIE

-63 TSRIYSNDG
+63 TSRIYSSDG

-91 IPKNLVNAIVAIE
+91 IPKDLVNAIVAIE
-104 DERFFEHSGVDYKRV
+104 DERFFEHNGVDYKRV
-119 AGAIVH
+119 VGAIVH
-125 DLKTRSFEQ
+125 DIKTRSFEQ

-164 SYQIEEKLSKEQ
+164 SYQIEQDLSKEQ

-230 NTQEIEDS
+230 NTQEINES
-238 DDLGNIEVVLLPKNE
+238 DDLGNIEIVLLPKNE

-258 SDRII
+258 SDEII
-263 EIAKNLNELGQI
+263 RIAKNLNELGQI

-280 IQIQNNMLVPVKA
+280 IQIQNDMIVPVKA

-309 MLAQGL
+309 MLNQGL
-315 ISKEDH
+315 INQEDY
-321 DKALNEKIEINIG
+321 DRALNEKIEINIG

-487 SPRNDGNYYQ
+487 SPRNSGNYYQ

-561 EKDDNPTWNDMG
+561 EKDENPTWNDMD

-596 AIANE
+596 AIAND

-660 QEVAGKTGTSTDEH
+660 QEVAGKTGTTNDK
-674 NGRKDVWF
+674 KDVWF
-682 IGYTPYYTC
+682 VGYTPYYTC

-714 KQIMKSVHQDLDS
+714 KQIMKSVHQDLDR
-727 KKFEEP
+727 KEFEEP

-762 YSASGEKKK
+762 YKSYTKKKK
-771 EEKKKDNNNNNNNN
+771 ETKKNNDNNNNN
-785 NNSDK
+785 K
-790 KKRKKKSSDNGNN
+790 KSKKSSDNNNN
-803 SNKPSKKKKK
+803 SSSKKK
-813 SSKSILNNED
+813 SSKSIVNNED

>member
-18 VIKILLLIVAAAII
+18 IIKILLLIVVAAII

-38 TSIVLGIFKKAPVID
+38 TSIILGIFKKAPVIE

-63 TSRIYSNDG
+63 TSRIYSSDG

-91 IPKNLVNAIVAIE
+91 IPKDLVNAIVAIE
-104 DERFFEHSGVDYKRV
+104 DERFFEHNGVDYKRV
-119 AGAIVH
+119 VGAIVH
-125 DLKTRSFEQ
+125 DIKTRSFEQ

-164 SYQIEEKLSKEQ
+164 SYQIEQDLSKEQ

-230 NTQEIEDS
+230 NTQEINES
-238 DDLGNIEVVLLPKNE
+238 DDLGNIEIVLLPKNE

-258 SDRII
+258 SDEII
-263 EIAKNLNELGQI
+263 RIAKNLNELGQI

-280 IQIQNNMLVPVKA
+280 IQIQNDMIVPVKA

-309 MLAQGL
+309 MLNQGL
-315 ISKEDH
+315 INQEDY
-321 DKALNEKIEINIG
+321 DRALNEKIEINIG

-354 KILTESG
+354 KILTKSG

-487 SPRNDGNYYQ
+487 SPRNAGNYYQ

-526 AKINRNSTYSKA
+526 AKVNRNSTYSKA

-561 EKDDNPTWNDMG
+561 EKDDNPTWNDMD

-596 AIANE
+596 AISNG

-714 KQIMKSVHQDLDS
+714 KQIMKSVHQDLDR
-727 KKFEEP
+727 KEFEEP

-762 YSASGEKKK
+762 YKSYTKKK
-771 EEKKKDNNNNNNNN
+771 KVTKNNDNNNDN
-785 NNSDK
+785 K
-790 KKRKKKSSDNGNN
+790 KSKKSSDNNNN
-803 SNKPSKKKKK
+803 SSSKKKK
-813 SSKSILNNED
+813 SSKSIINNED

>member
-18 VIKILLLIVAAAII
+18 IIKILLLIVVAAII

-38 TSIVLGIFKKAPVID
+38 TSIVLGIFKKAPVIE

-63 TSRIYSNDG
+63 TSRIYSSDG

-91 IPKNLVNAIVAIE
+91 IPKDLVNAIVAIE
-104 DERFFEHSGVDYKRV
+104 DERFFEHNGVDYKRV
-119 AGAIVH
+119 VGAIVH
-125 DLKTRSFEQ
+125 DIKTRSFEQ

-164 SYQIEEKLSKEQ
+164 SYQIEQDLSKEQ

-230 NTQEIEDS
+230 NTQEINES
-238 DDLGNIEVVLLPKNE
+238 DDLGNIEIVLLPKNE

-258 SDRII
+258 SDEII
-263 EIAKNLNELGQI
+263 RIAKNLNELGQI

-280 IQIQNNMLVPVKA
+280 IQIQNDMIVPVKA

-309 MLAQGL
+309 MLNQGL
-315 ISKEDH
+315 INQEDY
-321 DKALNEKIEINIG
+321 DRALNEKIEINIG

-487 SPRNDGNYYQ
+487 SPRNAGNYYQ

-526 AKINRNSTYSKA
+526 AKVNRNSTYSKA

-561 EKDDNPTWNDMG
+561 EKDDNPTWNDMD

-596 AIANE
+596 AISNG

-660 QEVAGKTGTSTDEH
+660 QEVAGKTGTTNDK
-674 NGRKDVWF
+674 KDVWF
-682 IGYTPYYTC
+682 VGYTPYYTC

-714 KQIMKSVHQDLDS
+714 KQIMKSVHQDLDR
-727 KKFEEP
+727 KEFEEP

-762 YSASGEKKK
+762 YKSYTKKK
-771 EEKKKDNNNNNNNN
+771 TDNKKNNDNNNN
-785 NNSDK
+785 DEK
-790 KKRKKKSSDNGNN
+790 KKSKKSSDNNNN
-803 SNKPSKKKKK
+803 SSSKKKK
-813 SSKSILNNED
+813 SSKSIINNED

>member
-1 MKDNRNN
+1 MKDNKDN

-18 VIKILLLIVAAAII
+18 IIKILLLIVVAAII

-38 TSIVLGIFKKAPVID
+38 TAIVLGIFKKAPVVD
-53 PSEYRSQLSE
+53 PTEYRSQLAE
-63 TSRIYSNDG
+63 TSRIYSSDG
-72 KLIESLI
+72 KLVESLI

-125 DLKTRSFEQ
+125 DIKTKSFEQ

-230 NTQEIEDS
+230 NTQAIEDS
-238 DDLGNIEVVLLPKNE
+238 DDLGNIEIVLLPKNE

-263 EIAKNLNELGQI
+263 EIAQNLNELGQI
-275 DNFDL
+275 DNFEL
-280 IQIQNNMLVPVKA
+280 IQIKNDLIVPVKA

-309 MLAQGL
+309 MLNQNL
-315 ISKEDH
+315 ISQDDY
-321 DKALNEKIEINIG
+321 DKALNEKIQINIG

-349 QKNAI
+349 QKSTI
-354 KILTESG
+354 KILMDSG
-361 YSQEEATNKLFN
+361 YSREEATNKLFN

-415 ASVIIDQKT
+415 ASVIIDQRT

-467 GATAGD
+467 GATAAD

-487 SPRNDGNYYQ
+487 SPRNAGNYYQ

-526 AKINRNSTYSKA
+526 ARANKNSTYSKV

-547 MVETLKSIGISTIV
+547 MIETLKSIGITTIV
-561 EKDDNPTWNDMG
+561 EKDENPTWNDMD
-573 YAPLTL
+573 YSPLTL

-608 VITKIESNTGEV
+608 VVSKIESNTGEI
-620 IYQVDPK
+620 IYEYK
-627 EKEVTSP
+627 LNEKEITSP

-639 LTDMLKDVVR
+639 LTDMLRDVVR
-649 RGTGRNASFPG
+649 RGTGRNASFTG
-660 QEVAGKTGTSTDEH
+660 QDVAGKTGTTNDK
-674 NGRKDVWF
+674 KDVWF
-682 IGYTPYYTC
+682 VGYTPYYTC

-714 KQIMKSVHQDLDS
+714 KQIMKSVHQDLDR
-727 KKFEEP
+727 KEFEEP
-733 EGIYTKYSG
+733 EGIYTKYVN
-742 GRREIFAEG
+742 GRREIFADG
-751 TKPHYT
+751 TSPHYT
-757 NKYGF
+757 NKIGWYR
-762 YSASGEKKK
+762 ASQAKKRA
-771 EEKKKDNNNNNNNN
+771 KKNDNNNNN
-785 NNSDK
+785 
-790 KKRKKKSSDNGNN
+790 DN
-803 SNKPSKKKKK
+803 KKKKK
-813 SSKSILNNED
+813 SSNNNDNSNSKKKSRSKSLINDED

>member
-18 VIKILLLIVAAAII
+18 IIKILLLIVVAAII

-38 TSIVLGIFKKAPVID
+38 TSIILGIFKKAPVIE

-63 TSRIYSNDG
+63 TSRIYSSDG

-91 IPKNLVNAIVAIE
+91 IPKDLVNAIVAIE
-104 DERFFEHSGVDYKRV
+104 DERFFEHNGVDYKRV
-119 AGAIVH
+119 VGAIVH
-125 DLKTRSFEQ
+125 DIKTRSFEQ

-164 SYQIEEKLSKEQ
+164 SYQIEQDLSKEQ

-230 NTQEIEDS
+230 NTQEINES
-238 DDLGNIEVVLLPKNE
+238 DDLGNIEIVLLPKNE

-258 SDRII
+258 SDEII
-263 EIAKNLNELGQI
+263 RIAKNLNELGQI

-280 IQIQNNMLVPVKA
+280 IQIQNDMIVPVKA

-309 MLAQGL
+309 MLNQGL
-315 ISKEDH
+315 INQEDY
-321 DKALNEKIEINIG
+321 DRALNEKIEINIG

-354 KILTESG
+354 KILTKSG

-487 SPRNDGNYYQ
+487 SPRNAGNYYQ

-526 AKINRNSTYSKA
+526 AKVNRNSTYSKA

-561 EKDDNPTWNDMG
+561 EKDDNPTWNDMD

-596 AIANE
+596 AISNG

-660 QEVAGKTGTSTDEH
+660 QEVAGKTGTTNDK
-674 NGRKDVWF
+674 KDVWF
-682 IGYTPYYTC
+682 VGYTPYYTC

-714 KQIMKSVHQDLDS
+714 KQIMKSVHQDLDR
-727 KKFEEP
+727 KEFEEP

-762 YSASGEKKK
+762 YKSYTKKK
-771 EEKKKDNNNNNNNN
+771 KVTKSNDNNNDN
-785 NNSDK
+785 K
-790 KKRKKKSSDNGNN
+790 KSKKSSDNNNN
-803 SNKPSKKKKK
+803 SSRKKKK
-813 SSKSILNNED
+813 SSKSIANNED

>member
-1 MKDNRNN
+1 MKDNKNN

-18 VIKILLLIVAAAII
+18 IIKILLLIVVAAII

-38 TSIVLGIFKKAPVID
+38 TSIVLGIFKKAPVIE
-53 PSEYRSQLSE
+53 PIEYRSQLSE
-63 TSRIYSNDG
+63 TSRIYSSDG

-91 IPKNLVNAIVAIE
+91 IPKDLINAIVAIE
-104 DERFFEHSGVDYKRV
+104 DERFFEHNGVDYKRV
-119 AGAIVH
+119 VGAIVH
-125 DLKTRSFEQ
+125 DIKTRSFEQ

-164 SYQIEEKLSKEQ
+164 SYQIEQTLSKEQ

-230 NTQEIEDS
+230 NTQVIEES
-238 DDLGNIEVVLLPKNE
+238 DDLGNIEIVLLPKNE

-258 SDRII
+258 SDEII
-263 EIAKNLNELGQI
+263 KIAKNLNELGQI

-280 IQIQNNMLVPVKA
+280 IQIQNDLVVPVKA

-309 MLAQGL
+309 MLNQGL
-315 ISKEDH
+315 INQEDY
-321 DKALNEKIEINIG
+321 DRALNEKIEINIG

-473 VYLDQKMPERLFGH
+473 VYLDQKMPEKLFGH
-487 SPRNDGNYYQ
+487 SPRNAGNYYQ
-497 GWTTIRNLLRQSS
+497 GWTTIRNLIRQSS

-561 EKDDNPTWNDMG
+561 EKDDNPTWNDMD
-573 YAPLTL
+573 YSPLTL

-596 AIANE
+596 AISNG

-660 QEVAGKTGTSTDEH
+660 QEVAGKTGTTNDK
-674 NGRKDVWF
+674 KDVWF
-682 IGYTPYYTC
+682 VGYTPYYTC
-691 SVWIGNDKNQK
+691 SLWIGNDKNQK

-714 KQIMKSVHQDLDS
+714 KQIMKSVHQDLDR
-727 KKFEEP
+727 KEFEEP
-733 EGIYTKYSG
+733 EGIYTKYSS

-762 YSASGEKKK
+762 YKSYTKKKK
-771 EEKKKDNNNNNNNN
+771 ETKKNNDNNNN
-785 NNSDK
+785 K
-790 KKRKKKSSDNGNN
+790 KSKKSSDNNNN
-803 SNKPSKKKKK
+803 SSSKKK
-813 SSKSILNNED
+813 SSKSIVNNED

>member
-18 VIKILLLIVAAAII
+18 IIKILLLIVVAAII

-38 TSIVLGIFKKAPVID
+38 TSIILGIFKKAPVIE

-63 TSRIYSNDG
+63 TSRIYSSDG

-91 IPKNLVNAIVAIE
+91 IPKDLVNAIVAIE
-104 DERFFEHSGVDYKRV
+104 DERFFEHNGVDYKRV
-119 AGAIVH
+119 VGAIVH
-125 DLKTRSFEQ
+125 DIKTRSFEQ

-164 SYQIEEKLSKEQ
+164 SYQIEQDLSKEQ

-230 NTQEIEDS
+230 NTQEINES
-238 DDLGNIEVVLLPKNE
+238 DDLGNIEIVLLPKNE

-258 SDRII
+258 SDEII
-263 EIAKNLNELGQI
+263 RIAKNLNELGQI

-280 IQIQNNMLVPVKA
+280 IQIQNDMIVPVKA

-309 MLAQGL
+309 MLNQGL
-315 ISKEDH
+315 INQEDY
-321 DKALNEKIEINIG
+321 DRALNEKIEINIG

-387 RTLEEVVSNPRYYYG
+387 RTLEDVVSNPRYYYG

-487 SPRNDGNYYQ
+487 SPRNAGNYYQ

-526 AKINRNSTYSKA
+526 AKVNRNSTYSKA

-561 EKDDNPTWNDMG
+561 EKDDNPTWNDMD

-596 AIANE
+596 AISNG

-714 KQIMKSVHQDLDS
+714 KQIMKSVHQDLDR
-727 KKFEEP
+727 KEFEEP

-762 YSASGEKKK
+762 YKSYTKKK
-771 EEKKKDNNNNNNNN
+771 TDNKKNNDNNNNDKKKSRKSSDNN
-785 NNSDK
+785 NNS
-790 KKRKKKSSDNGNN
+790 SS
-803 SNKPSKKKKK
+803 KKKK
-813 SSKSILNNED
+813 SSKSIVNNED

>member
-18 VIKILLLIVAAAII
+18 IIKILLLIVVAAII

-38 TSIVLGIFKKAPVID
+38 TSIILDIFKKAPVIE

-63 TSRIYSNDG
+63 TSRIYSSDG

-91 IPKNLVNAIVAIE
+91 IPKDLVNAIVAIE
-104 DERFFEHSGVDYKRV
+104 DERFFEHNGVDYKRV
-119 AGAIVH
+119 VGAIVH
-125 DLKTRSFEQ
+125 DIKTRSFEQ

-164 SYQIEEKLSKEQ
+164 SYQIEQDLSKEQ

-230 NTQEIEDS
+230 NTQEINES
-238 DDLGNIEVVLLPKNE
+238 DDLGNIEIVLLPKNE

-258 SDRII
+258 SDEII
-263 EIAKNLNELGQI
+263 RIAKNLNELGQI

-280 IQIQNNMLVPVKA
+280 IQIQNDMIVPVKA

-309 MLAQGL
+309 MLNQGL
-315 ISKEDH
+315 INQEDY
-321 DKALNEKIEINIG
+321 DRALNEKIEINIG

-354 KILTESG
+354 KILTKSG

-487 SPRNDGNYYQ
+487 SPRNAGNYYQ

-526 AKINRNSTYSKA
+526 AKVNRNSTYSKA

-561 EKDDNPTWNDMG
+561 EKDDNPTWNDMD

-596 AIANE
+596 AISNG

-660 QEVAGKTGTSTDEH
+660 QEVAGKTGTTNDK
-674 NGRKDVWF
+674 KDVWF
-682 IGYTPYYTC
+682 VGYTPYYTC

-714 KQIMKSVHQDLDS
+714 KQIMKSVHQDLDR
-727 KKFEEP
+727 KEFEEP

-762 YSASGEKKK
+762 YKSYTKKK
-771 EEKKKDNNNNNNNN
+771 KVTKNNDNNNDN
-785 NNSDK
+785 K
-790 KKRKKKSSDNGNN
+790 KSKKSSDNNNN
-803 SNKPSKKKKK
+803 SSRKKKK
-813 SSKSILNNED
+813 SSKSIANNED

>member
-1 MKDNRNN
+1 MKDNKNN

-18 VIKILLLIVAAAII
+18 VITILLLIVVAGII

-38 TSIVLGIFKKAPVID
+38 TSIVLGIFKKAPVIE

-63 TSRIYSNDG
+63 TSRIYSSDG

-91 IPKNLVNAIVAIE
+91 IPKDLVNAIVAIE
-104 DERFFEHSGVDYKRV
+104 DERFFDHNGVDYKRV
-119 AGAIVH
+119 VGAIVH
-125 DLKTRSFEQ
+125 DIKTRSFEQ

-164 SYQIEEKLSKEQ
+164 SYQIEQDLSKEQ

-230 NTQEIEDS
+230 NTQEIEES
-238 DDLGNIEVVLLPKNE
+238 DDLGNIEIVLLPKNE

-280 IQIQNNMLVPVKA
+280 IQIQNNLVVPVKA

-309 MLAQGL
+309 MLNQGL
-315 ISKEDH
+315 INQEEYDS
-321 DKALNEKIEINIG
+321 ALNEKIEINIG

-487 SPRNDGNYYQ
+487 SPRNAGNYYQ

-547 MVETLKSIGISTIV
+547 IVETLKSIGVSTIV
-561 EKDDNPTWNDMG
+561 EKDDNPTWNDMD

-596 AIANE
+596 AISNG

-649 RGTGRNASFPG
+649 RGTGRNAAFPG

-714 KQIMKSVHQDLDS
+714 KQIMKSIHQDLDR
-727 KKFEEP
+727 KEFEEP
-733 EGIYTKYSG
+733 EGIYTKYSS

-762 YSASGEKKK
+762 YKSYTKKKK
-771 EEKKKDNNNNNNNN
+771 ETKKNNDNNNNNN
-785 NNSDK
+785 K
-790 KKRKKKSSDNGNN
+790 KSKKSSDNNNN
-803 SNKPSKKKKK
+803 SGSKKKT
-813 SSKSILNNED
+813 SKSIVNNED

>member
-18 VIKILLLIVAAAII
+18 IIKILLLIVVAAII

-38 TSIVLGIFKKAPVID
+38 TSIVLGIFKKAPVIE

-63 TSRIYSNDG
+63 TSRIYSSDG

-91 IPKNLVNAIVAIE
+91 IPKDLVNAIVAIE
-104 DERFFEHSGVDYKRV
+104 DERFFEHNGVDYKRV
-119 AGAIVH
+119 VGAIVH
-125 DLKTRSFEQ
+125 DIKTRSFEQ

-164 SYQIEEKLSKEQ
+164 SYQIEQDLSKEQ

-230 NTQEIEDS
+230 NTQEINES
-238 DDLGNIEVVLLPKNE
+238 DDLGNIEIVLLPKNE

-258 SDRII
+258 SDEII
-263 EIAKNLNELGQI
+263 RIAKNLNELGQI

-280 IQIQNNMLVPVKA
+280 IQIQNDMIVPVKA

-309 MLAQGL
+309 MLNQGL
-315 ISKEDH
+315 INQEDY
-321 DKALNEKIEINIG
+321 DRALNEKIEINIG

-487 SPRNDGNYYQ
+487 SPRNAGNYYQ

-660 QEVAGKTGTSTDEH
+660 QEVAGKTGTTNDK
-674 NGRKDVWF
+674 KDVWF
-682 IGYTPYYTC
+682 VGYTPYYTC

-714 KQIMKSVHQDLDS
+714 KQIMKSVHQDLDR
-727 KKFEEP
+727 KEFEEP

-762 YSASGEKKK
+762 YKSYTKKK
-771 EEKKKDNNNNNNNN
+771 TDNKKNNDNNNN
-785 NNSDK
+785 DK
-790 KKRKKKSSDNGNN
+790 KKSKKSSDNNNN
-803 SNKPSKKKKK
+803 SSSKKKK
-813 SSKSILNNED
+813 SSKSIINNED

>member
-18 VIKILLLIVAAAII
+18 IIKILLLIVVAAII

-38 TSIVLGIFKKAPVID
+38 TSIVLGIFKKAPVIE

-63 TSRIYSNDG
+63 TSRIYSSDG

-91 IPKNLVNAIVAIE
+91 IPKDLVNAIVAIE
-104 DERFFEHSGVDYKRV
+104 DERFFEHNGVDYKRV
-119 AGAIVH
+119 VGAIVH
-125 DLKTRSFEQ
+125 DIKTRSFEQ

-164 SYQIEEKLSKEQ
+164 SYQIEQDLSKEQ

-230 NTQEIEDS
+230 NTQEINES
-238 DDLGNIEVVLLPKNE
+238 DDLGNIEIVLLPKNE

-258 SDRII
+258 SDEII
-263 EIAKNLNELGQI
+263 RIAKNLNELGQI

-280 IQIQNNMLVPVKA
+280 IQIQNDMIVPVKA

-309 MLAQGL
+309 MLNQGL
-315 ISKEDH
+315 INQEDY
-321 DKALNEKIEINIG
+321 DRALNEKIEINIG

-387 RTLEEVVSNPRYYYG
+387 RTLEDVVSNPRYYYG

-487 SPRNDGNYYQ
+487 SPRNAGNYYQ

-526 AKINRNSTYSKA
+526 AKVNRNSTYSKA
-538 YNDEESINK
+538 YNDEESIKK

-561 EKDDNPTWNDMG
+561 EKDQNPTWNDMD

-596 AIANE
+596 AISNG

-660 QEVAGKTGTSTDEH
+660 QEVAGKTGTTNDK
-674 NGRKDVWF
+674 KDVWF
-682 IGYTPYYTC
+682 VGYTPYYTC

-714 KQIMKSVHQDLDS
+714 KQIMKSVHQDLDR
-727 KKFEEP
+727 KEFEEP

-762 YSASGEKKK
+762 YKSYTKKK
-771 EEKKKDNNNNNNNN
+771 KVTKNNDNNNDN
-785 NNSDK
+785 K
-790 KKRKKKSSDNGNN
+790 KSKKSSDNNNN
-803 SNKPSKKKKK
+803 SSRKKKK
-813 SSKSILNNED
+813 SSKSITNNED

>member
-18 VIKILLLIVAAAII
+18 IIKILLLIVVAAII

-38 TSIVLGIFKKAPVID
+38 TSIVLGIFKKAPVIE

-63 TSRIYSNDG
+63 TSRIYSSDG

-91 IPKNLVNAIVAIE
+91 IPKDLVNAIVAIE
-104 DERFFEHSGVDYKRV
+104 DERFFEHNGVDYKRV
-119 AGAIVH
+119 VGAIVH
-125 DLKTRSFEQ
+125 DIKTRSFEQ

-164 SYQIEEKLSKEQ
+164 SYQIEQDLSKEQ

-200 FFNKDVSEL
+200 FFSKDVSEL

-230 NTQEIEDS
+230 NTQEINES
-238 DDLGNIEVVLLPKNE
+238 DDLGNIEIVLLPKNE

-258 SDRII
+258 SDEII
-263 EIAKNLNELGQI
+263 RIAKNLNELGQI

-280 IQIQNNMLVPVKA
+280 IQIQNDMIVPVKA

-309 MLAQGL
+309 MLNQGL
-315 ISKEDH
+315 INQEDY
-321 DKALNEKIEINIG
+321 DRALNEKIEINIG

-387 RTLEEVVSNPRYYYG
+387 RTLEDVVSNPRYYYG

-487 SPRNDGNYYQ
+487 SPRNAGNYYQ

-526 AKINRNSTYSKA
+526 AKVNRNSTYSKA

-561 EKDDNPTWNDMG
+561 EKDDNPTWNDMD

-596 AIANE
+596 AISNG

-714 KQIMKSVHQDLDS
+714 KQIMKSVHQDLDR
-727 KKFEEP
+727 KEFEEP

-762 YSASGEKKK
+762 YKSYTKKK
-771 EEKKKDNNNNNNNN
+771 KVTKNNDNNNDN
-785 NNSDK
+785 K
-790 KKRKKKSSDNGNN
+790 KSKKSSDNNNN
-803 SNKPSKKKKK
+803 SSRKKKK
-813 SSKSILNNED
+813 SSKSIANNED

>member
-18 VIKILLLIVAAAII
+18 IIKILLLIVVAAII

-38 TSIVLGIFKKAPVID
+38 TSIVLGIFKKAPVIE

-63 TSRIYSNDG
+63 TSRIYSSDG

-91 IPKNLVNAIVAIE
+91 IPKDLVNAIVAIE
-104 DERFFEHSGVDYKRV
+104 DERFFEHNGVDYKRV
-119 AGAIVH
+119 VGAIVH
-125 DLKTRSFEQ
+125 DIKTRSFEQ

-164 SYQIEEKLSKEQ
+164 SYQIEQDLSKEQ

-230 NTQEIEDS
+230 NTQEISES
-238 DDLGNIEVVLLPKNE
+238 DDLGNIEIVLLPKNE

-258 SDRII
+258 SDEII
-263 EIAKNLNELGQI
+263 RIAKNLNELGQI

-280 IQIQNNMLVPVKA
+280 IQIQNDMIVPVKA

-309 MLAQGL
+309 MLNQGL
-315 ISKEDH
+315 INQEDY
-321 DKALNEKIEINIG
+321 DRALNEKIEINIG

-354 KILTESG
+354 KILTKSG

-487 SPRNDGNYYQ
+487 SPRNAGNYYQ

-561 EKDDNPTWNDMG
+561 EKDQNPTWNDMD

-596 AIANE
+596 AISNG

-660 QEVAGKTGTSTDEH
+660 QEVAGKTGTTNDK
-674 NGRKDVWF
+674 KDVWF
-682 IGYTPYYTC
+682 VGYTPYYTC

-714 KQIMKSVHQDLDS
+714 KQIMKSVHQDLDR
-727 KKFEEP
+727 KEFEEP

-762 YSASGEKKK
+762 YKSYTKKK
-771 EEKKKDNNNNNNNN
+771 KVTKNNDNNNDN
-785 NNSDK
+785 K
-790 KKRKKKSSDNGNN
+790 KSKKSSDNNNN
-803 SNKPSKKKKK
+803 SSRKKKK
-813 SSKSILNNED
+813 SSKSIANNED

>member
-18 VIKILLLIVAAAII
+18 IIKILLLIVVAAII

-38 TSIVLGIFKKAPVID
+38 TSIVLGIFKKAPVIE

-63 TSRIYSNDG
+63 TSRIYSSDG

-91 IPKNLVNAIVAIE
+91 IPKDLVNAIVAIE
-104 DERFFEHSGVDYKRV
+104 DERFFEHNGVDYKRV
-119 AGAIVH
+119 VGAIVH
-125 DLKTRSFEQ
+125 DIKTRSFEQ

-164 SYQIEEKLSKEQ
+164 SYQIEQDLSKEQ

-230 NTQEIEDS
+230 NTQELNES
-238 DDLGNIEVVLLPKNE
+238 DDLGNIEIVLLPKNE

-258 SDRII
+258 SDEII
-263 EIAKNLNELGQI
+263 RIAKNLNELGQI

-280 IQIQNNMLVPVKA
+280 IQIQNDMIVPVKA

-309 MLAQGL
+309 MLNQGL
-315 ISKEDH
+315 INQEDY
-321 DKALNEKIEINIG
+321 DRALNEKIEINIG

-387 RTLEEVVSNPRYYYG
+387 RTLEDVVSNPRYYYG

-487 SPRNDGNYYQ
+487 SPRNAGNYYQ

-526 AKINRNSTYSKA
+526 AKVNRNSTYSKA

-561 EKDDNPTWNDMG
+561 EKDDNPTWNDMD

-596 AIANE
+596 AISNG

-714 KQIMKSVHQDLDS
+714 KQIMKSVHQDLDR
-727 KKFEEP
+727 KEFEEP

-762 YSASGEKKK
+762 YKSYTKKK
-771 EEKKKDNNNNNNNN
+771 KVTKNNDNNNDN
-785 NNSDK
+785 K
-790 KKRKKKSSDNGNN
+790 KSKKSSDNNNN
-803 SNKPSKKKKK
+803 SSRKKKK
-813 SSKSILNNED
+813 SSKSITNNED

>member
-1 MKDNRNN
+1 MKDNKNN

-18 VIKILLLIVAAAII
+18 VIKILLLIVVAAII

-38 TSIVLGIFKKAPVID
+38 TSIVLGIFKKAPVIE

-63 TSRIYSNDG
+63 TSRIYSSDG

-91 IPKNLVNAIVAIE
+91 IPKDLVNAIVAIE
-104 DERFFEHSGVDYKRV
+104 DERFFEHNGVDYKRV
-119 AGAIVH
+119 VGAIVH
-125 DLKTRSFEQ
+125 DIKTRSFEQ

-164 SYQIEEKLSKEQ
+164 SYQIEQDLSKEQ

-230 NTQEIEDS
+230 NTQEIEES
-238 DDLGNIEVVLLPKNE
+238 DDLGNIEIVLLPKNE

-280 IQIQNNMLVPVKA
+280 IQIQNNLVVPVKA

-309 MLAQGL
+309 MLNQGL
-315 ISKEDH
+315 INQEEYDS
-321 DKALNEKIEINIG
+321 ALNEKIEINIG

-387 RTLEEVVSNPRYYYG
+387 RTLEEIVSNPRYYYG

-473 VYLDQKMPERLFGH
+473 VYLDQKMPEKLFGH
-487 SPRNDGNYYQ
+487 SPRNAGNYYQ

-547 MVETLKSIGISTIV
+547 IVETLKSIGISTIV
-561 EKDDNPTWNDMG
+561 EKDDNPTWNDMD

-596 AIANE
+596 AISNG

-649 RGTGRNASFPG
+649 RGTGRNAAFPG

-714 KQIMKSVHQDLDS
+714 KQIMKSIHQDLDR
-727 KKFEEP
+727 KEFEEP
-733 EGIYTKYSG
+733 EGIYTKYSS

-762 YSASGEKKK
+762 YKSYTKKKK
-771 EEKKKDNNNNNNNN
+771 ETKKNNDNDNNNN
-785 NNSDK
+785 K
-790 KKRKKKSSDNGNN
+790 KSKKSSDNNNN
-803 SNKPSKKKKK
+803 SGSKKKT
-813 SSKSILNNED
+813 SKSIVNNED

>member
-1 MKDNRNN
+1 MKDSKNN
-8 KPRGMIKLSS
+8 KARGMIKLSS
-18 VIKILLLIVAAAII
+18 LIKILILIVLAAII
-32 ILGSLV
+32 ILGSMV
-38 TSIVLGIFKKAPVID
+38 TAIVLGIFKKAPVID
-53 PSEYRSQLSE
+53 PSEYRTQLSE
-63 TSRIYSNDG
+63 TSRIYTNDG
-72 KLIESLI
+72 KLIETLV

-91 IPKNLVNAIVAIE
+91 IPKNLKNAIVAIE

-119 AGAIVH
+119 VGALVH
-125 DLKTRSFEQ
+125 DLKTRSFDQ

-157 KITDVYY
+157 KITDIYY
-164 SYQIEEKLSKEQ
+164 SYQIEEKLTKEQ

-200 FFNKDVSEL
+200 FFNKNVSEL

-215 LIAGVTNLPEKYTPY
+215 LLAGVTNLPEKYTPY
-230 NTQEIEDS
+230 NTQEISED
-238 DDLGNIEVVLLPKNE
+238 DDLGNIEIVLLPKSEGSGE
-253 NSEPN
+253 NS
-258 SDRII
+258 DKII
-263 EIAKNLNELGQI
+263 EIAENLNELGQI
-275 DNFDL
+275 DNFEL
-280 IQIQNNMLVPVKA
+280 IQIKNNLVVPVKA

-299 QERQRLVLKR
+299 QVRQKLVLKR
-309 MLAQGL
+309 MLDQNL
-315 ISKEDH
+315 ITKEDYEN
-321 DKALNEKIEINIG
+321 ALNEKIDINIG

-349 QKNAI
+349 QKNTI
-354 KILTESG
+354 KILMNSG
-361 YSQEEATNKLFN
+361 YSKEEATNKLFN
-373 GGLKIYTPMDINMQ
+373 GGLKIYTPMDIDMQ
-387 RTLEEVVSNPRYYYG
+387 RTLEQVVSNPKYYYG

-424 HEVKALVG
+424 HQVKALVG

-456 PISVYLTALNN
+456 PISVYLTAFNN

-473 VYLDQKMPERLFGH
+473 VYLDSKMPEKLFGH
-487 SPRNDGNYYQ
+487 SPKNAGNYYQ

-526 AKINRNSTYSKA
+526 AKANKNSTYSKA
-538 YNDEESINK
+538 YNDEESIKK
-547 MVETLKSIGISTIV
+547 MIDTLKSIGVSTIV
-561 EKDDNPTWNDMG
+561 EKEDNPTWNDMD

-596 AIANE
+596 SLANE

-608 VITKIESNTGEV
+608 VISKIESNTGEI

-627 EKEVTSP
+627 EEEITTP

-639 LTDMLKDVVR
+639 LTDMLRDVVR

-660 QEVAGKTGTSTDEH
+660 QDIAGKTGTSTDEH

-714 KQIMKSVHQDLDS
+714 KQIMKAVHEDLD
-727 KKFEEP
+727 KKEFEEP
-733 EGIYTKYSG
+733 DGIYTKYVN
-742 GRREIFAEG
+742 GRRELFVDG
-751 TKPHYT
+751 TKPHYL
-757 NKYGF
+757 NKLGWYR
-762 YSASGEKKK
+762 ASEEKKK
-771 EEKKKDNNNNNNNN
+771 ESKKDKDNNNNNNNDN
-785 NNSDK
+785 
-790 KKRKKKSSDNGNN
+790 KKKSSDNNGR
-803 SNKPSKKKKK
+803 KK
-813 SSKSILNNED
+813 SHSKSILNNENEE

>member
-18 VIKILLLIVAAAII
+18 IIKILLLIVVAAII

-38 TSIVLGIFKKAPVID
+38 TSIILGIFKKAPVIER
-53 PSEYRSQLSE
+53 SEYRSQLSE
-63 TSRIYSNDG
+63 TSRIYSSDG

-91 IPKNLVNAIVAIE
+91 IPKDLVNAIVAIE
-104 DERFFEHSGVDYKRV
+104 DERFFEHNGVDYKRV
-119 AGAIVH
+119 VGAIVH
-125 DLKTRSFEQ
+125 DIKTRSFEQ

-164 SYQIEEKLSKEQ
+164 SYQIEQNLSKEQ

-230 NTQEIEDS
+230 NTQEINES
-238 DDLGNIEVVLLPKNE
+238 DDLGNIEIVLLPKNE

-258 SDRII
+258 SDEII
-263 EIAKNLNELGQI
+263 RIAKNLNELGQI

-280 IQIQNNMLVPVKA
+280 IQIQNDMIVPVKA

-309 MLAQGL
+309 MLNQGL
-315 ISKEDH
+315 INQEDY
-321 DKALNEKIEINIG
+321 DRALNEKIEINIG

-354 KILTESG
+354 KILTKSG

-487 SPRNDGNYYQ
+487 SPRNAGNYYQ

-538 YNDEESINK
+538 YNDEESIKK

-561 EKDDNPTWNDMG
+561 EKDDNPTWNDMD

-596 AIANE
+596 AISNG

-660 QEVAGKTGTSTDEH
+660 QEVAGKTGTTNDK
-674 NGRKDVWF
+674 KDVWF
-682 IGYTPYYTC
+682 VGYTPYYTC

-714 KQIMKSVHQDLDS
+714 KQIMKSVHQDLDR
-727 KKFEEP
+727 KEFEEP

-762 YSASGEKKK
+762 YKSYTKKK
-771 EEKKKDNNNNNNNN
+771 KVTKNNDNNNDN
-785 NNSDK
+785 K
-790 KKRKKKSSDNGNN
+790 KSKKSSDNNNN
-803 SNKPSKKKKK
+803 SSRKKKK
-813 SSKSILNNED
+813 SSKSITNNED